1 MFLAFVAK
9 DFFINK
15 GIPLVRL
22 NRKIEYALV
31 ALKYMTGKIPGE
43 LTSAKE
49 ISEKFNTPFDVT
61 ARVMQV
67 LAQKGLLRSEQGA
80 QGGYSISKD
89 LSRIS
94 FQDLLDMV
102 EGPSAIVKCFEK
114 DEPCGVQPH
123 CNIISPINM
132 LNQKLTEFYSGL
144 KLKDLLVSASF
155 GGHENTSHIRGGI

>member
-1 MFLAFVAK
+1 LAFVAK

-15 GIPLVRL
+15 GNPLVRL

-43 LTSAKE
+43 LTTAKE
-49 ISEKFNTPFDVT
+49 ISEKFHTPFDVT

-67 LAQKGLLRSEQGA
+67 LAQKALLRSEQGP

-89 LSRIS
+89 LGRIS

-132 LNQKLTEFYSGL
+132 LNHKLTEFYSNL
-144 KLKDLLVSASF
+144 SLKDLLIGS
-155 GGHENTSHIRGGI
+155 GGGNLENSSQMRGGI

>member
-1 MFLAFVAK
+1 M
-9 DFFINK
+9 
-15 GIPLVRL
+15 VRL

-67 LAQKGLLRSEQGA
+67 LAQKGLLRSEQGP
-80 QGGYSISKD
+80 QGGYSILKD
-89 LSRIS
+89 LGRIS
-94 FQDLLDMV
+94 FQDLLEMV
-102 EGPSAIVKCFEK
+102 EGPSALVKCFEK

-132 LNQKLTEFYSGL
+132 LNHKLTDFYSNL
-144 KLKDLLVSASF
+144 KLKDLLIGS
-155 GGHENTSHIRGGI
+155 GGSGLESTAQARGGF

>member
-1 MFLAFVAK
+1 M
-9 DFFINK
+9 
-15 GIPLVRL
+15 VRL

-49 ISEKFNTPFDVT
+49 VSEKFNTPFDVT

-80 QGGYSISKD
+80 MGGYSISKD

-94 FQDLLDMV
+94 FQDLLLMV
-102 EGPSAIVKCFEK
+102 EGPSAIVKCFQK
-114 DEPCGVQPH
+114 DEPCDVQPH
-123 CNIISPINM
+123 CNIISPIST
-132 LNQKLTEFYSGL
+132 LNQKLGEFYSSV
-144 KLKDLLVSASF
+144 KLKDLLVTPT
-155 GGHENTSHIRGGI
+155 NTQEVFHGK